1 MTTTSV
7 DTCACVTLLAVMYSV
22 VHIND
27 QALPQRVEGLC
38 VQDSRYRPSGVLVR
52 ASIDTCA
59 AVARDI
65 LSLLVMYFWRLRNG
79 SA

>member
-27 QALPQRVEGLC
+27 QAAPAWRDCACRTPLQAER
-38 VQDSRYRPSGVLVR
+38 VLVR